1 VFASLVA
8 PLTLKCQLI
17 LLTLTRPRKR
27 DKDAGSQADKG
38 QRCTIH
44 GNFSFT
50 LTWQTN
56 MLLTETA
63 TLVLTL
69 TGFEKYTLKGNPFL

>member
-1 VFASLVA
+1 M
-8 PLTLKCQLI
+8 
-17 LLTLTRPRKR
+17 
-27 DKDAGSQADKG
+27 QAARQTKDKG

-56 MLLTETA
+56 MLLTEAA
-63 TLVLTL
+63 TLVVVLTV
-69 TGFEKYTLKGNPFL
+69 FENYTLKS